1 MTSSGVD
8 VYLEIKETPSS
19 SKSRRACEACKK
31 KKSKCSGTTPKC
43 LKCEKNNRECVY
55 IPYEKRVSILLS
67 KYKELRDQLE
77 SQQAEIDK
85 YKETIN
91 NLNINDGGNTVSK
104 KRKLTIENHD
114 ELLNNPKNM
123 KIADHNKIDL
133 YFKEISLNYCLEC
146 ISMTYFFLHDVLCP
160 FGVQVLRKKIIKFF
174 IYTSNN
180 NVEITKENFMG
191 NLGYW
196 KPLAL
201 IIFAIGGRY
210 NELNFVK
217 TDDLILYSME
227 YLFPLTDIK
236 SSNNPENYLIVSC
249 FSLMSL
255 YFRSISK
262 DFDAV
267 FYSNL
272 SLQVGTHLRLHFQDD
287 NGDLNVFDNMNNN
300 DNNKIYE
307 TEIKSRVWWCSYAIN
322 RSIGAK
328 MGDPLLVTSISEIT
342 RPFPTMINYDD
353 NTGEVIKNTQEKY
366 GHERF
371 PTQEDFKKYLDLS
384 TISQQIC
391 NEFNAKF
398 KSSATGAATGFST
411 STMAID
417 NDINNKSR
425 TNSTSSLT
433 INLEN
438 IIQRLI
444 NWTKDLPNNLKVDSC
459 FRPLNLKNRKNRR
472 LTCSIHLNYGY
483 CIYLTTIPIFY
494 TLLEKNRSTCNIIN
508 KTNNNSILNDNK
520 KIISNLNIPKNVSE
534 LLTVSLNAVK
544 LMVNLLVSCYNE
556 KMLAMFGVLDLDY
569 LYSAGLTFFMSK
581 LLKLDYP
588 ECDELLNTCLYLINE
603 MMKRGNHI
611 ATSKYETLKNLIDG
625 VNMNFS
631 TRKVLSRL
639 DLSLANKEYIIIDE
653 GQLNI
658 TKISPK
664 FTPNGFAE
672 YISTEVATSPSNVRF
687 GTNDKFQVSLYSNKE
702 NNANIRV
709 SGGYQNIDGDIN
721 RNTNTTGFDP
731 SVNYSKS
738 TNSNGDNDSSKNNI
752 DSHNTAEN
760 NTNNN
765 NTNVEYGVKDS
776 DFGLDSNFN
785 SGSNDNQYMG
795 DYENE
800 KEKSMINQERMSI
813 PNILSPV
820 PAFDMNDNFDSRL
833 IDNNFLEYFQK
844 LSESDFNSWENGW
857 KTSQETDSYWDDF
870 QRTLFGDKK
879 FM

>member
-1 MTSSGVD
+1 MTSSGMD
-8 VYLEIKETPSS
+8 ISLEIKETPSS

-77 SQQAEIDK
+77 SQQAEIAK

-91 NLNINDGGNTVSK
+91 NLNIKDEDSLVYK
-104 KRKLTIENHD
+104 KRKLTKNQNNEF
-114 ELLNNPKNM
+114 LNTPTPNNI
-123 KIADHNKIDL
+123 KIADHDKIDL
-133 YFKEISLNYCLEC
+133 YFKEINLNYCLEC
-146 ISMTYFFLHDVLCP
+146 ISMAYFFLHDVLCP
-160 FGVQVLRKKIIKFF
+160 FGLQVLRKKIIEFF
-174 IYTSNN
+174 IYTNN
-180 NVEITKENFMG
+180 NNIQITKENFMKE
-191 NLGYW
+191 LGYW

-227 YLFPLTDIK
+227 YLFPLNDIK
-236 SSNNPENYLIVSC
+236 SSNIPDKYLIVSC
-249 FSLMSL
+249 FSSMSL

-262 DFDAV
+262 DYDAV

-272 SLQVGTHLRLHFQDD
+272 SLQVGTHLRLHFQDG
-287 NGDLNVFDNMNNN
+287 NGDIEVFDNMNNN
-300 DNNKIYE
+300 DNNKLYE
-307 TEIKSRVWWCSYAIN
+307 TEIKSRIWWCSYAIN

-328 MGDPLLVTSISEIT
+328 MGDPLLVSSMSEIT

-353 NTGEVIKNTQEKY
+353 ITGEIIKNTQEKY
-366 GHERF
+366 GYERF

-391 NEFNAKF
+391 NEFNAKL
-398 KSSATGAATGFST
+398 KASTAVSATGST
-411 STMAID
+411 TTNTIPA
-417 NDINNKSR
+417 NDINNKSKN
-425 TNSTSSLT
+425 TTTSSLT

-459 FRPLNLKNRKNRR
+459 FRPMNLKNRKNRR
-472 LTCSIHLNYGY
+472 LVCSIHLNYGY

-494 TLLEKNRSTCNIIN
+494 TLLEKNRSTSNLIN
-508 KTNNNSILNDNK
+508 STNNNSILNDK
-520 KIISNLNIPKNVSE
+520 EKLISNLNIPKNVSE
-534 LLTVSLNAVK
+534 LLNISLNAVK

-588 ECDELLNTCLYLINE
+588 ESDELLNTCLYLINE

-611 ATSKYETLKNLIDG
+611 AISKYETLKNLIDG

-631 TRKVLSRL
+631 TKKVLNRL
-639 DLSLANKEYIIIDE
+639 DLSLSNKEYRTIDD
-653 GQLNI
+653 GQFNI
-658 TKISPK
+658 PNISPK
-664 FTPNGFAE
+664 FTPSNFAE
-672 YISTEVATSPSNVRF
+672 YISNETVTSPSTVKF
-687 GTNDKFQVSLYSNKE
+687 ETNDKFQVNIDNNQE
-702 NNANIRV
+702 NNVNNISAPGVYR
-709 SGGYQNIDGDIN
+709 GIDGDIN
-721 RNTNTTGFDP
+721 RNSDTTGFDP
-731 SVNYSKS
+731 RVNYDN
-738 TNSNGDNDSSKNNI
+738 NSNS
-752 DSHNTAEN
+752 
-760 NTNNN
+760 NNN
-765 NTNVEYGVKDS
+765 NINNFNTVENNNNDNNIEYLVKDT
-776 DFGLDSNFN
+776 DIGLDSNLN
-785 SGSNDNQYMG
+785 SSSNDNQFMG
-795 DYENE
+795 NYEND
-800 KEKSMINQERMSI
+800 KEKSIINQKRMSI

-820 PAFDMNDNFDSRL
+820 SAFDMNDNFDSRL

-870 QRTLFGDKK
+870 QRNLFGDKK